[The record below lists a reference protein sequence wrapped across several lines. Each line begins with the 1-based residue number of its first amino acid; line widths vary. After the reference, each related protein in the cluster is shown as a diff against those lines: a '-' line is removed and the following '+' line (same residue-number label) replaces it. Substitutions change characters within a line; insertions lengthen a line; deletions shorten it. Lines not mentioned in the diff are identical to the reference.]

1 MNGEIGFSGVLS
13 GDISAGGS
21 GGEVP
26 TIYADATVDNNTGTP
41 TVTVTK
47 STTST
52 SNTFHFAFQN
62 LKGEAGSQGSQGIP
76 GVQGIQGPVG
86 PQGPRGFTGQ
96 TGSAG
101 PAGSD
106 GYSPEVT
113 VTSITG
119 GHRVNIT
126 DESHPLGQNF
136 DVMDGIN
143 GQDGSP
149 GETGPEGPAGPGVAT
164 GGTTGQVLTKTG
176 SGDYLTEW
184 ADPAIPDA
192 ADIPYDNTDSGL
204 TADDVQGAIDEN
216 AGAIDTLNSS
226 LTQKTDT
233 STALKCYR
241 SVDTGIIIISSSVTF
256 KTDGYTLNQT
266 VPSGFRPVDRFNQ
279 LAKVYNG
286 SSYVDCRISVYANGD
301 VTITQLSGGAVS
313 GIQVAYLTPNYVT
326 YPC

>member
-13 GDISAGGS
+13 GDISAGGG

-47 STTST
+47 STTPT

-136 DVMDGIN
+136 DVMDGID
-143 GQDGSP
+143 GSDGSP
-149 GETGPEGPAGPGVAT
+149 GATGPEGPAGPGVPS
-164 GGTTGQVLTKTG
+164 GGVRSQFLMK
-176 SGDYLTEW
+176 SGDADYLTEW
-184 ADPAIPDA
+184 SDLPVVA
-192 ADIPYDNTDSGL
+192 AEDVTYDNTDSGL
-204 TADDVQGAIDEN
+204 TATDVQAAVDEN
-216 AGAIDTLNSS
+216 AASIASVSS
-226 LTQKTDT
+226 NLAQLIKTESIT
-233 STALKCYR
+233 
-241 SVDTGIIIISSSVTF
+241 SSSITVANNDRGVFTIDVSKTGYTPIGIGVVTF
-256 KTDGYTLNQT
+256 SNNYMFLGAFNLSGNSATVVCHNRTGSASTLT
-266 VPSGFRPVDRFNQ
+266 
-279 LAKVYNG
+279 
-286 SSYVDCRISVYANGD
+286 
-301 VTITQLSGGAVS
+301 VTITVIYIKS
-313 GIQVAYLTPNYVT
+313 
-326 YPC
+326 